1 MKPNA
6 NSILNILNSDAEL
19 GYFFLVQLDWNT
31 QHFYCTHAHDVTW
44 NGNLYS
50 ADAPIIGI
58 EPPQYSTVVD
68 REVYRIELD
77 ALDPLIVSEVEAGV
91 VYKPVSV
98 RIGFTLDGVFQDA
111 TDETVYSYKGRVGG
125 VNHTVS
131 NEKSVF
137 AVECTAPLN
146 DLDANSPRFTT
157 TNAQQLLYPTDT
169 CFKGIHE
176 GSAAVDLEWGKI

>member
-6 NSILNILNSDAEL
+6 NAILNILNSDQQI
-19 GYFFLVQLDWNT
+19 GYFFLIQFDWNT

-44 NGNLYS
+44 NGNQYTAVNPVL
-50 ADAPIIGI
+50 GI

-68 REVYRIELD
+68 REVYRMELD
-77 ALDPLIVSEVEAGV
+77 ALDPLIQSEVDSGI

-98 RIGFTLDGVFQDA
+98 RIAFTLDGVFQSGADQ
-111 TDETVYSYKGRVGG
+111 TVYSYKGRVGG
-125 VNHTVS
+125 VSQSVNA
-131 NEKSVF
+131 EKSVY
-137 AVECTAPLN
+137 AVECTAPLS